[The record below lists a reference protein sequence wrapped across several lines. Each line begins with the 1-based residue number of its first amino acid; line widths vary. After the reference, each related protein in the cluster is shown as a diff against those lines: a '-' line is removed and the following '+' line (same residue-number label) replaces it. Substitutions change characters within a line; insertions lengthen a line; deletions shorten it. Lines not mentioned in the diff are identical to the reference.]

1 MMDDA
6 TLKNLLMADVP
17 ASDPPFALVV
27 MKHIEQ
33 RRFLRELAQT
43 TGLAAFAGALLWLL
57 APMIEAAWQE
67 NFATSSSNLV
77 ILLALMGV
85 SIFVP
90 YLYRNEINQLL

>member
-1 MMDDA
+1 MDDA

-17 ASDPPFALVV
+17 ASDPPFAVVV
-27 MKHIEQ
+27 MKRIEH

-43 TGLAAFAGALLWLL
+43 AGLAAFAMTLLWLL

-67 NFATSSSNLV
+67 NFAPSYSNLM
-77 ILLALMGV
+77 ILLVLMGV
-85 SIFVP
+85 SVVVP

>member
-1 MMDDA
+1 MDEA
-6 TLKNLLMADVP
+6 TLKNLLTADVP
-17 ASDPPFALVV
+17 ASDPPFTFAV
-27 MKHIEQ
+27 MKRIEQ

-43 TGLAAFAGALLWLL
+43 AGLAAFAVALLWLL

-67 NFATSSSNLV
+67 SFVSYSNNLV

-85 SIFVP
+85 SIAVP